1 MADVSKRILIL
12 STALLFMLCRI
23 PVIHGSFAKIPE
35 VTDLVEWSDLI
46 ITGNVTHIT
55 PDEWGGFYRD
65 VIIKIE
71 AYYQGSPN
79 SSAVVVRVS
88 GGENYVSSVPDANFS
103 VGEKVVVFLRLSGGV
118 YRVAGGP
125 FGKFLVIEGSP
136 YPLNRVKEI
145 ISNSTGIPVEQV
157 GTTIAVPET
166 DEDPKE
172 EVAIINDKVEPNYT
186 LGIYGIVGI
195 IVISFLYFSGEQIIS
210 VFKNRTRS

>member
-1 MADVSKRILIL
+1 MVDASKRIIIL
-12 STALLFMLCRI
+12 STTLLFLLCHV
-23 PVIHGSFAKIPE
+23 PVIEGSLAKIPE

-46 ITGNVTHIT
+46 ITGNVTHIR
-55 PDEWGGFYRD
+55 PDEYGGFYMD
-65 VIIKIE
+65 VTVEIE
-71 AYYQGSPN
+71 AYYMGSPN
-79 SSAVVVRVS
+79 SSAVVVRVD
-88 GGENYVSSVPDANFS
+88 GENYASTVPDASFS
-103 VGEKVVVFLRLSGGV
+103 MGERVLVFLRLSGGV

-125 FGKFLVIEGSP
+125 FGKFPVIEGSP

-145 ISNSTGIPVEQV
+145 ISNSTDIPVEQV
-157 GTTIAVPET
+157 GTTITKPET
-166 DEDPKE
+166 DEDPKG